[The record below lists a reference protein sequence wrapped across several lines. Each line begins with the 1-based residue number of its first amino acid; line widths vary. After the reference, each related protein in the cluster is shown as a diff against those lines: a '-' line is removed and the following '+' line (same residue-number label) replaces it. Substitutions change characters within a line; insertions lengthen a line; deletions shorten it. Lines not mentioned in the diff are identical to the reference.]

1 MKQIILRMNR
11 TVFELETGILI
22 YAVCCQVV
30 LLFFA
35 DRASFSRGL
44 WIGILTAMLSA
55 HHMWRGLERGLSL
68 TEKGAVS
75 YLARQSALR
84 YGLVAIVI
92 VLCAVTDAGN
102 ILTAFLGIMGLK
114 ISAYMQPLTKKI
126 STAVYGEEILPEIIW
141 EPEEDSAST
150 EKADETDKT
159 DENVKAN
166 ETEKATEINRVDE
179 TDQTDKEDLTDQT
192 DE

>member
-150 EKADETDKT
+150 DQADEI
-159 DENVKAN
+159 VKAN

-179 TDQTDKEDLTDQT
+179 TDQIDKEDLTDQT